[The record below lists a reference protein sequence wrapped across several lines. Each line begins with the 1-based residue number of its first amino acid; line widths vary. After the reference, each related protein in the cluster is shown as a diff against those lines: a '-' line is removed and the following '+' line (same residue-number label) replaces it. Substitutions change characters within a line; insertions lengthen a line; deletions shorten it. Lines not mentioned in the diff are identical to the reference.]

1 VNCPSGKNHVTILE
15 SDPGKASTKIYLPTP
30 SYSDDSEAH
39 GGKLNFSAT
48 LDGRRVSVKKEH
60 ELSISGWKD
69 HEVKYMVTD
78 ESEKT
83 TMCYFYYRVLGKIN
97 HCVYHPL
104 NLPPSPR
111 QRRFE
116 NVEEA
121 GGLYF
126 I

>member
-1 VNCPSGKNHVTILE
+1 MTILE